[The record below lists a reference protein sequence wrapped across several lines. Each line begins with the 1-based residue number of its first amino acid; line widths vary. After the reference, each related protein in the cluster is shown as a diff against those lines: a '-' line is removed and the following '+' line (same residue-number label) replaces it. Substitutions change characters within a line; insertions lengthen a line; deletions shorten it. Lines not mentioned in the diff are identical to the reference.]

1 MDDLR
6 RCAELYA
13 VGADRRDKALW
24 ASVMTEDMVLEGPGF
39 RHEGREAVLGLLDV
53 LDQMFR
59 KTQHQV
65 FQVVA
70 STEGDHASG
79 ETYCSAQHLLK
90 DQDALLVWAIRY
102 QDQWRKDDGTWRFAR
117 RQLIVDWE
125 EVRAIKAQGEA
136 GQ

>member
-1 MDDLR
+1 MDELR

-13 VGADRRDKALW
+13 LGADRRDKALW
-24 ASVMTEDMVLEGPGF
+24 ASVMTEDLVLEGPGF

-70 STEGDHASG
+70 SIEGERARG

-102 QDQWRKDDGTWRFAR
+102 QDEWCREDGAWRFSR

-125 EVRAIKAQGEA
+125 EVRPIKVET